1 MILKSFSFL
10 TLVLGSDLKYYPSL
24 GIVFEKQIDSSA
36 LFLSKIEKSFIN
48 VNYNLPEQ
56 VFDFENVVSSS
67 RCPGMKQNEFG
78 DFAASARQFF
88 LNRLHS
94 EIFDMPISLKHF
106 GEISKT
112 RNVKSET
119 LSQRQIRAAN
129 LTLVGD
135 SGTINC
141 HLN

>member
-67 RCPGMKQNEFG
+67 RCPGMKQN
-78 DFAASARQFF
+78 
-88 LNRLHS
+88 
-94 EIFDMPISLKHF
+94 
-106 GEISKT
+106 
-112 RNVKSET
+112 
-119 LSQRQIRAAN
+119 
-129 LTLVGD
+129 
-135 SGTINC
+135 
-141 HLN
+141 